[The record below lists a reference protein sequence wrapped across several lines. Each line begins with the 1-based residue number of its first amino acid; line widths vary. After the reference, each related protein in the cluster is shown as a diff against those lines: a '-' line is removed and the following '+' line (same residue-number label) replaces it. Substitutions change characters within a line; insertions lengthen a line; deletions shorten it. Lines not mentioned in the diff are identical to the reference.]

1 MSTKVNVSGLE
12 THVYGLDDVRKSK
25 AHFVDVVFL
34 LHGRMGKYQDV
45 EPFALAILAKDKAAA
60 TPGLQR
66 GLIVVLFDQ
75 RNHGHRQILEN
86 FAWAEGNQF
95 RALVPPQSQRPEVML
110 TLRIRQ
116 DICSIQSSAL
126 ESTPC

>member
-12 THVYGLDDVRKSK
+12 IHVYGLDDVRKSK

-45 EPFALAILAKDKAAA
+45 EPFALAILAKDKAVA
-60 TPGLQR
+60 TPDLQR
-66 GLIVVLFDQ
+66 GLIVVSFDQ
-75 RNHGHRQILEN
+75 RNHGHRQISELEN

-95 RALVPPQSQRPEVML
+95 HALVPPQW
-110 TLRIRQ
+110 
-116 DICSIQSSAL
+116 
-126 ESTPC
+126 